1 MEYEYKLSKTFNQ
14 HVRQE
19 TTVAEI
25 ANILNCSTRYAKTII
40 HALQAEGKIRW
51 ETTRG
56 RGKKP
61 NITMNR
67 SSTDIFMEWL
77 DQLWSTGKNENAIEL
92 AKQENELTNPII
104 QQWLNTKI
112 GVQTIKDEHVFIQ
125 PMYPVKLDLN
135 PLTAISRHDLHFIE
149 QIHETLFLID
159 ENGEVTNNLVFHY
172 ETKNYINWTFILR
185 KGITFHDGSI
195 LTTDDVIISLH
206 YIHKHYSKIVEV
218 QSIEKITNYEFT
230 IQLKES
236 FSMLPTLL
244 ASKRFAIMPKSLN
257 YTIGCGPFKLTKL
270 TDEKIVLETFTH
282 YFKERPWIDRV
293 ELLITENEEAS
304 VIHYKPFE
312 HAPYRIIE
320 NIEEGATYCILNSN
334 REAFRNDENRAFLWH
349 FIDPEAFVLT
359 REREFEAYGWFTKCK
374 KLELAP
380 YEGAIPTFNQPLIIG
395 YQQIRAEAN
404 HLPQAQKLREILYS
418 IGIECELKCIDFQGN
433 WPGSIN
439 EVDIFVGGSALSK
452 NYILSFFIYYATY
465 GSYLFSAMD
474 DNSRRK
480 ALALYEEAKTST
492 NPMQQFQQ
500 IEYLSQETYHM
511 KFLKHRK
518 HYYYVREQSTFADVE
533 FDDYGRI
540 NYRKLFVSTDTPT
553 HE

>member
-14 HVRQE
+14 HIRQE

-40 HALQAEGKIRW
+40 HALHADGKIRW
-51 ETTRG
+51 ETTSG

-61 NITMNR
+61 HITMNR
-67 SSTDIFMEWL
+67 SSTDIFIEWL
-77 DQLWSTGKNENAIEL
+77 EQLWSNGKNEDAIEL
-92 AKQENELTNPII
+92 AKQENELANPII

-172 ETKNYINWTFILR
+172 ETKDNINWIFILR

-195 LTTDDVIISLH
+195 LTTDDVIASLH
-206 YIHKHYSKIVEV
+206 YIHQHYSKIVEV
-218 QSIEKITNYEFT
+218 QSVEKITNYEFT

-257 YTIGCGPFKLTKL
+257 YTIGCGPFKLSKL

-293 ELLITENEEAS
+293 ELLITENEEVS

-312 HAPYRIIE
+312 YAPYRIIE

-334 REAFRNDENRAFLWH
+334 REVFRQDENRSFIWH
-349 FIDPEAFVLT
+349 FIKPEDFLLN
-359 REREFEAYGWFTKCK
+359 REHEFAAYGWFTNCK
-374 KLELAP
+374 KIEVAP
-380 YEGAIPTFNQPLIIG
+380 YDGQIPSFNEPLVIG
-395 YQQIRAEAN
+395 YQQIRKDVN
-404 HLPQAQKLREILYS
+404 HLPQAHKLQQILNA
-418 IGIECELKCIDFQGN
+418 IGIECELTCIDFQGN

-439 EVDIFVGGSALSK
+439 EVDIFVGGSALSN

-474 DNSRRK
+474 ANSRSK
-480 ALALYEEAKTST
+480 AHALYEKAKTSA

-500 IEYLSQETYHM
+500 IEYLSQETFHM
-511 KFLKHRK
+511 KFLNYRK
-518 HYYYVREQSTFADVE
+518 HYYYIREQSTFADVE
-533 FDDYGRI
+533 FDDHGRI
-540 NYRKLFVSTDTPT
+540 NYQKLFVLN
-553 HE
+553 

>member
-1 MEYEYKLSKTFNQ
+1 MEYEYKLSKAFNQ

-19 TTVAEI
+19 TTVADI

-40 HALQAEGKIRW
+40 HALQAEGKISW

-67 SSTDIFMEWL
+67 ASTDIFIEWL
-77 DQLWSTGKNENAIEL
+77 EQLWSTGKNEDAIEL
-92 AKQENELTNPII
+92 AKQENELANPII

-135 PLTAISRHDLHFIE
+135 PLTAISRHDSHILE

-159 ENGEVTNNLVFHY
+159 EKGEVSNNLVFNY
-172 ETKNYINWTFILR
+172 ETKDNVNWIFILR
-185 KGITFHDGSI
+185 KGITFHDGST
-195 LTTDDVIISLH
+195 LTADDVIASLH
-206 YIHKHYSKIVEV
+206 YIHPRLSRIVEIAK
-218 QSIEKITNYEFT
+218 IEKITNYEFT
-230 IQLKES
+230 IQLKEP

-244 ASKRFAIMPKSLN
+244 ANQRFVIMPKSLN
-257 YTIGCGPFKLTKL
+257 HTIGCGPFKLSKL
-270 TDEKIVLETFTH
+270 TAEKIVLESFTH

-293 ELLITENEEAS
+293 ELLITENEEVS

-320 NIEEGATYCILNSN
+320 NIEEGATYCIFNSN
-334 REAFRNDENRAFLWH
+334 REAFRHDKTRSFLWN
-349 FIDPEAFVLT
+349 FINPVDFVLN
-359 REREFEAYGWFTKCK
+359 REREFAANGWFTNCK
-374 KLELAP
+374 KIEVAP
-380 YEGAIPTFNQPLIIG
+380 YDRQIPSFNKPLVIG
-395 YQQIRAEAN
+395 YQQIRSGVN
-404 HLPQAQKLREILYS
+404 HLPQARKLQENLHS
-418 IGIECELKCIDFQGN
+418 IRIESELKCIDFQGD
-433 WPGSIN
+433 WLDCIKD
-439 EVDIFVGGSALSK
+439 VDIFVGGSALSK
-452 NYILSFFIYYATY
+452 NYILSFFIYYSTY

-492 NPMQQFQQ
+492 NPMKQFQQ

-518 HYYYVREQSTFADVE
+518 HYYYVREQSIFANVE
-533 FDDYGRI
+533 FDDHGRI
-540 NYRKLFVSTDTPT
+540 NYRKLFVSSKGTY
-553 HE
+553 